1 MGLAEAQYERPIWE
15 VLVGLYAYHGNL
27 LGVGRELGVSRP
39 TLERWLEALGKTAMQ
54 LRATAKSNEENAPM
68 AEVRR
73 LSGAQD
79 RTPAEWALLA
89 GLQDRTRDFLM
100 LRGYQPVATPV
111 LEQTE
116 LFLRKSGGELA
127 AKMYS
132 FVDPSGRRVS
142 LRPEFTSSVVR
153 AYVQGS
159 LTGRP
164 PLRCQYAGPVFR
176 YEPDE
181 TGPSEFLQLGA
192 ELIGVGGPQAD
203 AEVVALAVQGLRQSG
218 LRGYRLRLGHVS
230 VVNGLLQ
237 ALQLSERARLFLLGA
252 LTELGQGP
260 EAVDSVRQRAVG
272 LGLLR
277 SQGPRELTRLVR
289 RMEAGEAKEMVK
301 GFLGDAVS
309 GPTGQRS
316 SEEVLVRYLRKLR
329 EYEDPAQME
338 RGLEFATAL
347 AGISG
352 APGPVLRELASLLRE
367 FRLDRPLLRP
377 LEELL
382 EALAPYGLQS
392 APVTLEMGMA
402 RGIAYYT
409 GIVFEIDLPR
419 AGGVSLGGGGRYDGL
434 VKALGGQRDV
444 PALGFA
450 YSLDRVAQALPT
462 SRGGPEQNGGV
473 TLVAGLDSPT
483 AAVAVAEGL
492 RGQGTAAELDLT
504 SKNEVEA
511 MTQARRRGFKRV
523 VMVRSDGTTD
533 ERLR

>member
-1 MGLAEAQYERPIWE
+1 MG
-15 VLVGLYAYHGNL
+15 
-27 LGVGRELGVSRP
+27 
-39 TLERWLEALGKTAMQ
+39 
-54 LRATAKSNEENAPM
+54 
-68 AEVRR
+68 
-73 LSGAQD
+73 D
-79 RTPAEWALLA
+79 
-89 GLQDRTRDFLM
+89 
-100 LRGYQPVATPV
+100 
-111 LEQTE
+111 
-116 LFLRKSGGELA
+116 
-127 AKMYS
+127 
-132 FVDPSGRRVS
+132 
-142 LRPEFTSSVVR
+142 
-153 AYVQGS
+153 
-159 LTGRP
+159 
-164 PLRCQYAGPVFR
+164 
-176 YEPDE
+176 
-181 TGPSEFLQLGA
+181 
-192 ELIGVGGPQAD
+192 PQAD

-218 LRGYRLRLGHVS
+218 LRGHRLRLGHLS

-260 EAVDSVRQRAVG
+260 EAVDSVRQRAAG

-289 RMEAGEAKEMVK
+289 RMEAGEAKEMVE

-329 EYEDPAQME
+329 EHEDPAQME

-352 APGPVLRELASLLRE
+352 APGPALRELASLLRE

-382 EALAPYGLQS
+382 EALAPYGLQG
-392 APVTLEMGMA
+392 AAVTLEMGMA

-409 GIVFEIDLPR
+409 GMVFEIDLPR

-450 YSLDRVAQALPT
+450 YSLDRVAQALPA
-462 SRGGPEQNGGV
+462 SPGGPEQNGGV
-473 TLVAGLDSPT
+473 TLVAGLESPT

-492 RGQGTAAELDLT
+492 RGEGTAAELDLT
-504 SKNEVEA
+504 SKNEAEA
-511 MTQARRRGFKRV
+511 MAQARRRGFKRV